1 MAVLKKDFEEKQKQL
16 DAKQQEL
23 EAMRADFEKQA
34 AVLSEQVK
42 QAKAAELDKRMGELR
57 QLYVQLQQD
66 LSAREQ
72 EGMKGLLDKMAAIV
86 KEIADA
92 EGFQIVLEK
101 SDAGVVWAQPALD
114 VTNELVRKYNAR
126 YPKGSQPDPKAAPKA
141 DAEPAAP
148 AATGSG
154 APNPRQEALGG
165 GKVTFAL
172 AELAARVGGEVSG
185 DGSLRLSGVAPLET
199 ATLEQV
205 SFFAN
210 RKYRKAFLSSRAGA
224 VLLEPDEA
232 VPAGR
237 TVCGSRTPTWPSPR

>member
-1 MAVLKKDFEEKQKQL
+1 MQGLSNTEENMRSFSPVALFALALAFAPAARAAETRVGFVDLRRAVNEVDEGKAAMTLLKKDFEEKQKQL

-42 QAKAAELDKRMGELR
+42 QAKASELDKRMGELR
-57 QLYVQLQQD
+57 QLYGQLQQD

-141 DAEPAAP
+141 EGKPAAP

-154 APNPRQEALGG
+154 APKP
-165 GKVTFAL
+165 
-172 AELAARVGGEVSG
+172 
-185 DGSLRLSGVAPLET
+185 
-199 ATLEQV
+199 
-205 SFFAN
+205 
-210 RKYRKAFLSSRAGA
+210 
-224 VLLEPDEA
+224 
-232 VPAGR
+232 PAKK
-237 TVCGSRTPTWPSPR
+237 P